1 MTTIGT
7 GTVTCVPY
15 TVVSA
20 IASRS
25 TEVLTMPDV
34 LPIVFVVD
42 DDLSVRESLELLIK
56 VPAGDSLPDL
66 VTMAARLGLPSTP
79 IH

>member
-7 GTVTCVPY
+7 ETVTRVPY

-42 DDLSVRESLELLIK
+42 DDLSVVCASDACHDGEAEPGP
-56 VPAGDSLPDL
+56 VGA
-66 VTMAARLGLPSTP
+66 
-79 IH
+79 